1 MGTMMIERKFEIAAA
16 DGAADA
22 ILYAPGNGSYP
33 GLLFY
38 TDIFGVR
45 PANQG
50 MAQRIAEQGYAVMM
64 PNVFYRYGKPPFTN
78 ANFKWGEPD
87 SMKIIQGLFS
97 ALTGAMMERD
107 APCYVE
113 ALLQRKEVSGSGASA
128 GAGATNKKI
137 AVVGYCFTGAMALR
151 TAAAVPGK
159 VAAAASFH
167 GGHLVTEAPDSPHSR
182 VPRVKGE
189 LYFGHAVQDQS
200 MPPDTIEKLND
211 TLKAWGGRYGSE
223 VYEGA
228 LHGWTVPGRDVYNEK
243 QAERAHAKLLDLL
256 KRNL

>member
-1 MGTMMIERKFEIAAA
+1 MIERKFEIAAA
-16 DGAADA
+16 AGATDA

-50 MAQRIAEQGYAVMM
+50 MARRIAEQGYAVMM
-64 PNVFYRYGKPPFTN
+64 PNVFYRYGKPPF
-78 ANFKWGEPD
+78 ADASFKWGEPD
-87 SMKIIQGLFS
+87 SMKIIHGLFG
-97 ALTGAMMERD
+97 ALTGAMMEKD
-107 APCYVE
+107 APLYVK
-113 ALLQRKEVSGSGASA
+113 ALLERKEVSGS
-128 GAGATNKKI
+128 KI
-137 AVVGYCFTGAMALR
+137 GVVGHCFTGAMALR
-151 TAAAVPGK
+151 TAAVVPDT

-167 GGHLVTEAPDSPHSR
+167 GGHLVTEVSDSPHSR
-182 VPRVKGE
+182 VPQVKGE

-200 MPPDTIEKLND
+200 MPPDAIEKLND
-211 TLKAWGGRYGSE
+211 TLKAWGGRYDSE

-243 QAERAHAKLLDLL
+243 QAERAHGKLLDLL